1 MKHNYDIAHNRANGA
16 RNRYNSAKSRAA
28 RLQAQYL
35 KSKAA
40 CGRVARE
47 QKAARA
53 ASSGLGN
60 LKRQPTVPPTTRGSG
75 RLGTTTL
82 AVKQL

>member
-1 MKHNYDIAHNRANGA
+1 MKHNYDIAHNR
-16 RNRYNSAKSRAA
+16 YNSAKSRAA
-28 RLQAQYL
+28 KLQAQYL

-40 CGRVARE
+40 CGRVTRE

-60 LKRQPTVPPTTRGSG
+60 LKKAADSATHNERQWKIRYDHARG
-75 RLGTTTL
+75 
-82 AVKQL
+82 

>member
-1 MKHNYDIAHNRANGA
+1 MKHNYDIAHRRANGA
-16 RNRYNSAKSRAA
+16 RNRYNSAKSKAA
-28 RLQAQYL
+28 KLQAQYL

-47 QKAARA
+47 QK
-53 ASSGLGN
+53 LGRQAQVGSVTS
-60 LKRQPTVPPTTRGSG
+60 KRQPTVLPTTRDSG

-82 AVKQL
+82 AVKQ